1 MSVVFSCHY
10 TLTHAIIRTVR
21 QIATVSELKG
31 GKRNCLQ
38 KIPFSSL
45 CLKTVWYVPVVVV
58 ALLFG
63 MLISIWRKNDYTLLC
78 TQLM

>member
-1 MSVVFSCHY
+1 M
-10 TLTHAIIRTVR
+10 R
-21 QIATVSELKG
+21 QIITVSELKG

-45 CLKTVWYVPVVVV
+45 WLKIVWYVPVVVF

-63 MLISIWRKNDYTLLC
+63 ILVSVWRKNDYTLLYSAYVIVC
-78 TQLM
+78 KHSLRVYLLVP